1 MAAGKPWCPIHDNSA
16 GTPERPEKWPLCAT
30 HGCLNYVEREE
41 DIHCT
46 QHRERTD
53 RGDAPR
59 ERRSGTERRN
69 KAVLFFR
76 GGVEWVAN
84 TRATDRRRTP
94 KDVREADVGEG
105 LRCPRAKSD
114 MSPCYLRDGEVTV
127 IEVHGQ
133 RACVGCE
140 TLIRKIMPRPEPAA
154 EPREDSDEPW
164 YPGFSVVAE
173 AARNSSLYN
182 MTVESA
188 LNDVR
193 ARLRSRGATTEA
205 GETDG

>member
-1 MAAGKPWCPIHDNSA
+1 MMS
-16 GTPERPEKWPLCAT
+16 TPERPEKWPLCAT

-46 QHRERTD
+46 QHRERPD

-59 ERRSGTERRN
+59 ERRSGTERRE
-69 KAVLFFR
+69 R
-76 GGVEWVAN
+76 DSGIGRHMRVAKDQ
-84 TRATDRRRTP
+84 RSRHTDRRRTP

-193 ARLRSRGATTEA
+193 ARLRSRGATTET
-205 GETDG
+205 GGTDG